1 MKFSVFAFLLLAFS
15 TKSNT
20 FDTADSPKSLVTSI
34 VNNAF
39 LFMKPER
46 TSSSTLTLLSTD
58 SPVRAEVSTIE
69 EPSITIPSRGTLS
82 PGLTTIMSPISTSSG
97 STTSIS
103 FPIFKFAMS
112 GLISINDE
120 IDFLDLPTAIPCK
133 NTPTL

>member
-1 MKFSVFAFLLLAFS
+1 
-15 TKSNT
+15 
-20 FDTADSPKSLVTSI
+20 
-34 VNNAF
+34 
-39 LFMKPER
+39 MKPES
-46 TSSSTLTLLSTD
+46 TSSSTFTLLSTD
-58 SPVRAEVSTIE
+58 SPVSADVSTIE

-103 FPIFKFAMS
+103 FPIFKLATS

-133 NTPTL
+133 NTPSL